1 LGDARA
7 DRRRGAVAA
16 GGTAGRGVDHR
27 DDATSASAGA
37 AKAATTPRPVA
48 RESDKRMA
56 ARATMSERITALARA
71 RIDAMRLSSEEK
83 VGLFYGL
90 VYSNQGSSPLL
101 RITGRVVRIATEA
114 DRAKA
119 RTLLQ
124 DWSPPKGFA
133 L

>member
-1 LGDARA
+1 
-7 DRRRGAVAA
+7 
-16 GGTAGRGVDHR
+16 
-27 DDATSASAGA
+27 
-37 AKAATTPRPVA
+37 
-48 RESDKRMA
+48 
-56 ARATMSERITALARA
+56 MSERITALARA